1 MRIYIAGK
9 ITGDSNFKVKFAT
22 LKEELEQPGDVIL
35 NPAELPSGLTA
46 EEYMRLCFAMIDM
59 ADVVIF
65 QSDYTESKGALLEL
79 EYCEYIGK
87 HYIRRETI

>member
-9 ITGDSNFKVKFAT
+9 ITGDSNLKVKFAT

-59 ADVVIF
+59 SDVVIF
-65 QSDYTESKGALLEL
+65 QSDYIESKGALLEL
-79 EYCEYIGK
+79 EYCKYANK
-87 HYIRRETI
+87 MYMFRK